1 MMQPPAPSQ
10 TPPPLNALSDIKIG
24 LGTWAWGDRLL
35 WGFGRKYRE
44 VDVQEAFQE
53 SLACGVRLIDTAEV
67 YGQGASEKLLGGFL
81 KEYQGAS
88 KAVIASKFM
97 PFPWRQLHFHF
108 RNALTHS
115 LKRLGIDCLDLYQVH
130 IPIPPVRIDFW
141 MDSMVT
147 AVQEGLVRMIGV
159 SNFDLRQMQL
169 AVDILAKKGYQLA
182 SNQVNYSLLERTPE
196 KNGVL
201 DLCKQ
206 QGVQLI
212 AYSPLAMGI
221 LSGKYGP
228 DAVPEGIRSRRYNR
242 QYLQTVAPLINQLRR
257 IGAAHEGKSPSQVAL
272 NWVICKGALPIPGA
286 KTFHQAQ
293 QNAGGTGWQL
303 QPEEI
308 ETLDSISDQVL
319 AKL

>member
-1 MMQPPAPSQ
+1 M
-10 TPPPLNALSDIKIG
+10 G

-81 KEYQGAS
+81 KDHPGAS
-88 KAVIASKFM
+88 QGGAKAVVASKFM

-108 RNALTHS
+108 RNALNHS
-115 LKRLGIDCLDLYQVH
+115 LKRLGIPCLDLYQIH

-141 MDSMVT
+141 MDCMVT
-147 AVQEGLVRMIGV
+147 AVQEGLVKMIGV
-159 SNFDLRQMQL
+159 SNFDQRQMQAAL
-169 AVDILAKKGYQLA
+169 DVLTKKGYQLA

-201 DLCKQ
+201 ALCKQ

-221 LSGKYGP
+221 LSGKYNP
-228 DAVPEGIRSRRYNR
+228 DSIPEGIRSRRYTR
-242 QYLQTVAPLINQLRR
+242 QYLQTVEPLLSQLRR

-303 QPEEI
+303 LPEEV
-308 ETLDSISDQVL
+308 ETLDAISDQVL